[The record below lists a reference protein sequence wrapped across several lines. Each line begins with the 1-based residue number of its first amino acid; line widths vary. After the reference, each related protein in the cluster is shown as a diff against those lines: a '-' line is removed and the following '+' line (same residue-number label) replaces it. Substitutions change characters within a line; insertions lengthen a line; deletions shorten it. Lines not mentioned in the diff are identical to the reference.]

1 MRAEKKYLISEVE
14 THLKK
19 SDYVILTNFSKVTV
33 ADTAELRKRLA
44 AEKAEFHVV
53 KNSSLRVA
61 AKALGLPE
69 VDASLSGPTAIV
81 VGGKNSAGV
90 AKVLKKFFEEKQKL
104 EIKVGVLDKKL
115 VNSLALEIGP
125 EAVINYER
133 NKVIMMEGQPGVLM
147 YIVMNGSV
155 AISLKGRIAERVGPG
170 GVFGEMALVE
180 RSPRLAS
187 SIAETDCELIGV
199 NRNTFLSLVQA
210 KPDFGLSLLN
220 AIGERARFVTDQLKQ
235 G

>member
-1 MRAEKKYLISEVE
+1 MRAEKQYLISEVD

-69 VDASLSGPTAIV
+69 FESALAGPTAVI

-90 AKVLKKFFEEKQKL
+90 AKILKKFFEDKQKL

-115 VNSLALEIGP
+115 YSAADLSKIADLPPFDALRAQFLGLLKSN
-125 EAVINYER
+125 AGAFVR
-133 NKVIMMEGQPGVLM
+133 VLDAKVKKDQP
-147 YIVMNGSV
+147 
-155 AISLKGRIAERVGPG
+155 AAP
-170 GVFGEMALVE
+170 A
-180 RSPRLAS
+180 A
-187 SIAETDCELIGV
+187 
-199 NRNTFLSLVQA
+199 
-210 KPDFGLSLLN
+210 
-220 AIGERARFVTDQLKQ
+220 
-235 G
+235 